1 MSELILS
8 VTDLKKSYD
17 DVIAVDGLNFEIE
30 KGECFGLLG
39 PNGAGKSTTLAML
52 EGMEDPT
59 YGSVRY
65 YGAPLPAD
73 YQSLVGIQFQATALQ
88 DFLTP
93 FDNLKLFSSFYDDP
107 IPMDQ
112 LIEQFRLRDFLHR
125 DSRHLSGGQRQRLL
139 LALALVHNPEIV
151 FLDEPTTGLDP
162 RSRRDLWDVM
172 TDLKADGRTLIL
184 TTHYMEEAEVLC
196 DELVILSHGKTL
208 LQGTPEQL
216 IKDAGVSDLD
226 TLFLSLTGETLV
238 KTREVIE

>member
-1 MSELILS
+1 MTEVILS
-8 VTDLKKSYD
+8 VKDLKKSYD
-17 DVIAVDGLNFEIE
+17 DVTAVDGLDFEIE

-39 PNGAGKSTTLAML
+39 PNGAGKSTTLAMI

-59 YGSVRY
+59 HGSVRY
-65 YGAPLPAD
+65 YGGPLPSD
-73 YQSLVGIQFQATALQ
+73 YQSRVGIQFQATALQ

-238 KTREVIE
+238 KTQEVIE

>member
-65 YGAPLPAD
+65 YGVPLPAD
-73 YQSLVGIQFQATALQ
+73 YQSLVGIQFQATSLQ

-112 LIEQFRLRDFLHR
+112 LIEQFRLRDFLQR

-139 LALALVHNPEIV
+139 LALALVHDPEIV

-238 KTREVIE
+238 KTQEVIE